1 MANTYQ
7 DIQALT
13 TGKNNMGLSNTIK
26 RDYGIPLDYS
36 SVQESYEAALEYAKT
51 STRAYI
57 GQPIAVGDTLYI
69 VTDEAG
75 GYLKA
80 VGTQPKGDNKSI
92 EVSADGTVSIY
103 GFEAAEDATLPRK
116 NQDGSLEW
124 VPISA
129 IVKGDGNTKAV
140 VAAADGSAI
149 KVTENY
155 IAGTDTY
162 TYTLD
167 VTLPPI
173 PEYSISVENA
183 ENGTATYKLT
193 KDGEAVGSAIVVPKA
208 YDDSGLASRVTN
220 VEAGI
225 TGHETR
231 IASMETF
238 FDSAAVSDEVIDT
251 LKEIQNYISSDES
264 GASDMLKSIQANTAA
279 INTLNGAASIEGSVA
294 KTVADAVSDHD
305 TSVAATYA
313 TKAGLTALTE
323 AAATKAALKE
333 VSDDLANNYA
343 KKSDVYT
350 KSEVDT
356 AISGATDDAA
366 QVATDLATHIDNYK
380 SKVAE
385 LASADTTN
393 ANAIKV
399 NTDAIAAINSSETGI
414 LANAKAY
421 ADSTAA
427 SKVKALED
435 GKVATNASKIAE
447 VNTALEGKI
456 STINTNI
463 SSINGKISALEQADE
478 SLQSAINGEKA
489 AREALA
495 KIVNGEEGK
504 PGISAKIA
512 TLEAKDIELAGLI
525 SGNTEKFKEYYTKTE
540 TDTKI
545 ASKISE
551 NNTSLNALIQA
562 NTNAINDEITNR
574 ETAVQAVDDK
584 IGGSFTTTDTV
595 AKAIA
600 QNASNISA
608 LQTLLNSAIENNDP
622 KALDSIKEL
631 AAWVSEHDT
640 EVLPII
646 EGHTAA
652 INKLNGDVNTTGS
665 VAKTVA
671 DAIADIPA
679 ATADTL
685 GLVKTSDEVVANSD
699 GVLGIGQVSTDKL
712 VNGSQ
717 ELVLCGG
724 NANGATILV

>member
-7 DIQALT
+7 DIKALT

-36 SVQESYEAALEYAKT
+36 SIQESYEAALEYAKT
-51 STRAYI
+51 STLAYI

-69 VTDEAG
+69 VTDEEG

-92 EVSADGTVSIY
+92 EVSADGTVSIC
-103 GFEAAEDATLPRK
+103 GFEAASPATLPRK
-116 NQDGSLEW
+116 VSDGTIEW
-124 VPISA
+124 VSISA
-129 IVKGDGNTKAV
+129 IVEGADNTKTFLEV
-140 VAAADGSAI
+140 ADGSAI
-149 KVTENY
+149 KINRVYDQPN
-155 IAGTDTY
+155 DTY

-238 FDSAAVSDEVIDT
+238 FNSAAVSDEVIDT
-251 LKEIQNYISSDES
+251 LKEIQEYISSDGT
-264 GASDMLKSIQANTAA
+264 GASNMLKSIQANTAA
-279 INTLNGAASIEGSVA
+279 ITTLNGSAEGSVA
-294 KTVADAVSDHD
+294 KTVADAVSAHD

-313 TKAGLTALTE
+313 TKADLTALTE

-366 QVATDLATHIDNYK
+366 QVATNLATHISNYN

-385 LASADTTN
+385 LTTADTTN

-399 NTDAIAAINSSETGI
+399 NTDAIAAITNSDTGI
-414 LANAKAY
+414 LETAKDY

-435 GKVATNASKIAE
+435 GKVTTNASRIEE
-447 VNTALEGKI
+447 VNTALDGKI
-456 STINTNI
+456 RTINTNI
-463 SSINGKISALEQADE
+463 SSINGKINTLEQADAT
-478 SLQSAINGEKA
+478 LQTAIDREKA

-495 KIVNGEEGK
+495 KIINGEEGK
-504 PGISAKIA
+504 PGISAKISG
-512 TLEAKDIELAGLI
+512 LEAKDRELAGLI

-540 TDTKI
+540 TDAEI
-545 ASKISE
+545 AKKISE
-551 NNTSLNALIQA
+551 NNTSLNELIQA
-562 NTNAINDEITNR
+562 NTTAINTEITNR
-574 ETAVQAVDDK
+574 ETAVKAVDDK

-600 QNASNISA
+600 QNASDISA
-608 LQTLLNSAIENNDP
+608 LETLLNSAIENDDP

-631 AAWVSEHDT
+631 AAWVSKHDT
-640 EVLPII
+640 EVLPTI
-646 EGHTAA
+646 EGHTTA
-652 INKLNGDVNTTGS
+652 INTLNGDVNTAGS

>member
-36 SVQESYEAALEYAKT
+36 SIQESYEAALEYAKT

-69 VTDEAG
+69 VTDEEG

-92 EVSADGTVSIY
+92 EVSADGTVSIC
-103 GFEAAEDATLPRK
+103 GFEAASPATLPRK
-116 NQDGSLEW
+116 VSDGTIEW
-124 VPISA
+124 VAVSA
-129 IVKGDGNTKAV
+129 IVEGAHNTKTFLEAP
-140 VAAADGSAI
+140 DGSAI
-149 KVTENY
+149 KIDPHYDQPN
-155 IAGTDTY
+155 DTY

-193 KDGEAVGSAIVVPKA
+193 KDGTAVGSAIVVPKA
-208 YDDSGLASRVTN
+208 YDDSGLASRVTD

-225 TGHETR
+225 AGHETR

-251 LKEIQNYISSDES
+251 LKEIQEYISSDGT
-264 GASDMLKSIQANTAA
+264 GASNMLKSIQANTAA
-279 INTLNGAASIEGSVA
+279 INTLNGSAEGSVA
-294 KTVADAVSDHD
+294 KTVADAVSAHD
-305 TSVAATYA
+305 TSVATTYA
-313 TKAGLTALTE
+313 TKADLTALTE

-356 AISGATDDAA
+356 VISGATDDAA
-366 QVATDLATHIDNYK
+366 QVATDLATHISNYN

-385 LASADTTN
+385 LTTADTTN
-393 ANAIKV
+393 ANAIKA
-399 NTDAIAAINSSETGI
+399 NTDAIADITNSKTGI
-414 LANAKAY
+414 LATAKAY

-427 SKVKALED
+427 SKVKALEE
-435 GKVATNASKIAE
+435 GAVATNASKIAE

-463 SSINGKISALEQADE
+463 SSITGKISTLEQADA

-495 KIVNGEEGK
+495 KIINGEEGK
-504 PGISAKIA
+504 PGIRAKISD
-512 TLEAKDIELAGLI
+512 LEAKDRELAGLI
-525 SGNTEKFKEYYTKTE
+525 SGNTEKFNEYYTKTE

-551 NNTSLNALIQA
+551 NNTLLNELIQA

-574 ETAVQAVDDK
+574 ETAVNAVDDK
-584 IGGSFTTTDTV
+584 IGDSFTAENTV

-600 QNASNISA
+600 QNTSNISA
-608 LQTLLNSAIENNDP
+608 LQTLLNSAIENDDP

-646 EGHTAA
+646 EGHTTA
-652 INKLNGDVNTTGS
+652 INTLKGDVNTAGS

-685 GLVKTSDEVVANSD
+685 GLVKTSEEVVANSD

>member
-36 SVQESYEAALEYAKT
+36 SIQESYEAALEYAKT
-51 STRAYI
+51 STLAYI

-92 EVSADGTVSIY
+92 EVSADGTVSIC
-103 GFEAAEDATLPRK
+103 GFEAASPATLPRK
-116 NQDGSLEW
+116 VSDGTIEW
-124 VPISA
+124 VSISA
-129 IVKGDGNTKAV
+129 IVEGADNTKTYLE
-140 VAAADGSAI
+140 AADGSAI
-149 KVTENY
+149 KIDPHYDSAN
-155 IAGTDTY
+155 DTY

-173 PEYSISVENA
+173 PEYSISVETA

-193 KDGEAVGSAIVVPKA
+193 KGGEAVGSAIVVPTA

-220 VEAGI
+220 VEADI

-294 KTVADAVSDHD
+294 KTVADAVSAHD

-313 TKAGLTALTE
+313 TKADLTALTE

-366 QVATDLATHIDNYK
+366 QVATDLATHIGNYN

-385 LASADTTN
+385 LATADTTN
-393 ANAIKV
+393 ANAIEA
-399 NTDAIAAINSSETGI
+399 NTNAIAAINNSETGI

-435 GKVATNASKIAE
+435 GKVTTNASRIEE
-447 VNTALEGKI
+447 VNTALDGKI

-463 SSINGKISALEQADE
+463 SSINGKISTLEQADAT
-478 SLQSAINGEKA
+478 LQTAIDGEKA

-495 KIVNGEEGK
+495 KIINGEEGK
-504 PGISAKIA
+504 PGISAKISG
-512 TLEAKDIELAGLI
+512 LEAKDRELAGLI
-525 SGNTEKFKEYYTKTE
+525 SGNTEKFQNYYTKTE
-540 TDTKI
+540 TNTEI
-545 ASKISE
+545 ANKISE
-551 NNTSLNALIQA
+551 NNTSLKALIQA
-562 NTNAINDEITNR
+562 NTNAINAEITNR
-574 ETAVQAVDDK
+574 ETAVQAVDNK
-584 IGGSFTTTDTV
+584 IGGSFTATDTV

-608 LQTLLNSAIENNDP
+608 LQTLLNSAIENNDTET
-622 KALDSIKEL
+622 LDSIKEL

-652 INKLNGDVNTTGS
+652 INKLNGDVNTAGS

-671 DAIADIPA
+671 DAIANIPA

-685 GLVKTSDEVVANSD
+685 GLVKTSEEVVANSD

>member
-36 SVQESYEAALEYAKT
+36 SIQESYEAALEYAKT
-51 STRAYI
+51 STLAYI

-69 VTDEAG
+69 VTDEEG

-92 EVSADGTVSIY
+92 EVSADGTVSIC
-103 GFEAAEDATLPRK
+103 GFEAASPATLPRK
-116 NQDGSLEW
+116 VSDGTIEW
-124 VPISA
+124 VSISA
-129 IVKGDGNTKAV
+129 IVEGADNTKTYLE
-140 VAAADGSAI
+140 AADGSAI
-149 KVTENY
+149 KIDPHYDSAN
-155 IAGTDTY
+155 DTY

-193 KDGEAVGSAIVVPKA
+193 KDGKAIGSTIVVPKA

-220 VEAGI
+220 VEADV
-225 TGHETR
+225 TDHETR

-294 KTVADAVSDHD
+294 KTVADAVSAHD

-313 TKAGLTALTE
+313 TKADLTALTE

-366 QVATDLATHIDNYK
+366 QVATDLATHISNYN

-385 LASADTTN
+385 LTTADTTN

-399 NTDAIAAINSSETGI
+399 NTDAIAAITNSETGI
-414 LANAKAY
+414 LATAKAY

-427 SKVKALED
+427 SQVKALKE
-435 GKVATNASKIAE
+435 GAVATNAGRIEE

-463 SSINGKISALEQADE
+463 SSINGKISTLEQADA

-495 KIVNGEEGK
+495 KIINGEEGK
-504 PGISAKIA
+504 PGISAKISD
-512 TLEAKDIELAGLI
+512 LEAKDRELAGLI
-525 SGNTEKFKEYYTKTE
+525 SGNTEKFKNYYTKTE
-540 TDTKI
+540 TDTEI

-551 NNTSLNALIQA
+551 NNTSLNELIQA
-562 NTNAINDEITNR
+562 NTNAINAEITNR

-584 IGGSFTTTDTV
+584 IGGSFTATDTV

-600 QNASNISA
+600 QNASDISA
-608 LQTLLNSAIENNDP
+608 LEILLNSAIENDDP

-631 AAWVSEHDT
+631 AAWVSKHDT

-646 EGHTAA
+646 ERHTTA
-652 INKLNGDVNTTGS
+652 INTLNGDVNTAGS

>member
-7 DIQALT
+7 DIKALT

-36 SVQESYEAALEYAKT
+36 SIQESYEAALEYAKT
-51 STRAYI
+51 STLAYI

-92 EVSADGTVSIY
+92 EVSADGTVSIC
-103 GFEAAEDATLPRK
+103 GFEAASPATLPRK
-116 NQDGSLEW
+116 VSDGTIEW
-124 VPISA
+124 VAVSA
-129 IVKGDGNTKAV
+129 IVEGADNTKTFLEV
-140 VAAADGSAI
+140 ADGSAI
-149 KVTENY
+149 KINRVYDQPN
-155 IAGTDTY
+155 DTY

-208 YDDSGLASRVTN
+208 YDDSGLASRVTD
-220 VEAGI
+220 VEADI
-225 TGHETR
+225 NGHETR

-279 INTLNGAASIEGSVA
+279 ISTLNGAASVEGSVA
-294 KTVADAVSDHD
+294 KTVADAVEAHD

-313 TKAGLTALTE
+313 TKADLTALTE

-366 QVATDLATHIDNYK
+366 QVATDLTTHINNYN

-385 LASADTTN
+385 LETADTTN

-399 NTDAIAAINSSETGI
+399 NTDAIADITNSKTGI

-427 SKVKALED
+427 SQVRALKE
-435 GKVATNASKIAE
+435 GAVATNAGRIEE

-456 STINTNI
+456 ST
-463 SSINGKISALEQADE
+463 LEQADE
-478 SLQSAINGEKA
+478 SLTAAINGEKA

-504 PGISAKIA
+504 PGISTKIA
-512 TLEAKDIELAGLI
+512 NLEAKDIELAGLI

-540 TDTKI
+540 TDTEI

-562 NTNAINDEITNR
+562 NTNAINTEITNR
-574 ETAVQAVDDK
+574 ETAVKAVDDK

-652 INKLNGDVNTTGS
+652 IATLNGDVNTVGS

-671 DAIADIPA
+671 DAIANIPA

-685 GLVKTSDEVVANSD
+685 GLVKTSEEVVANSD